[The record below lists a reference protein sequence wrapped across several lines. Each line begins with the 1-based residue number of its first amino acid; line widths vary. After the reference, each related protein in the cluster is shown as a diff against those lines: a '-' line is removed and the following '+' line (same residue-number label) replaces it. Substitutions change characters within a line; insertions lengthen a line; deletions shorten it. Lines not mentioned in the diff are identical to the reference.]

1 MKYYHVA
8 GESEVDKIYNNGI
21 YANDR
26 NEIILVVLKDD
37 FLLKKFVLD
46 MYAYEEL
53 GVDTYCAFEI
63 SPAGVEGPLF
73 ETNIKSMFSGS
84 YKASKQP
91 HIESQYIKPFKG
103 EESYEGMGLID
114 GVFPVENKDKF
125 TDEYKHQ
132 VLEYLQE
139 VGS

>member
-8 GESEVDKIYNNGI
+8 PENEVDKIYNNGI
-21 YANDR
+21 YANKK

-37 FLLKKFVLD
+37 FLLKKFLLD
-46 MYAYEEL
+46 VYAHEEL

-63 SPAGVEGPLF
+63 KPEGVQGPLF
-73 ETNIKSMFSGS
+73 ETGINSIFSDS

-91 HIESQYIKPFKG
+91 HIESKYLKPFNA
-103 EESYEGMGLID
+103 EESYQGMGLIE

-132 VLEYLQE
+132 VLEYLKE

>member
-8 GESEVDKIYNNGI
+8 AENEVDKIYNNGI
-21 YANDR
+21 YANKK

-37 FLLKKFVLD
+37 FLLKKFILD
-46 MYAYEEL
+46 VYAHEEL

-63 SPAGVEGPLF
+63 SPTGVEGPLF
-73 ETNIKSMFSGS
+73 ETNIKSIFSGS

-91 HIESQYIKPFKG
+91 HIESKYIKPFKG
-103 EESYEGMGLID
+103 EETYEGMGLIN
-114 GVFPVENKDKF
+114 GVFPVENKEKF

-132 VLEYLQE
+132 VLMYLQE